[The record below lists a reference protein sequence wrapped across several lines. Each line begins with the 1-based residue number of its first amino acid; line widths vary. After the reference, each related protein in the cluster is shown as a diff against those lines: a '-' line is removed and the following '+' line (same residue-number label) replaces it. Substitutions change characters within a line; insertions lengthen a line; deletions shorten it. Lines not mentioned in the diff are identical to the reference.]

1 MTAGRSLSGNSRGLA
16 GTAGQA
22 AFRPRCLTAASAPTV
37 ADAARM
43 LASPAASATGG
54 RQSPAAGAM
63 RTAASFLLD
72 RIRSE
77 MLMVVGYAAAIAD

>member
-1 MTAGRSLSGNSRGLA
+1 
-16 GTAGQA
+16 
-22 AFRPRCLTAASAPTV
+22 
-37 ADAARM
+37 
-43 LASPAASATGG
+43 
-54 RQSPAAGAM
+54 M